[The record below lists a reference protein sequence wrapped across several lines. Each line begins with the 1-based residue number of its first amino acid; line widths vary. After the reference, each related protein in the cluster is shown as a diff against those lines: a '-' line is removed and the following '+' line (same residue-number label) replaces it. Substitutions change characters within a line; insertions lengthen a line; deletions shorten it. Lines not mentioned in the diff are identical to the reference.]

1 MTMDKDYFE
10 KFMNYMKAE
19 LIKKIE
25 DTGENLNKR
34 IDKNTTYLRAVED
47 LQSEHVTA
55 IENLTTRSEQNTDD
69 IIDMKLRLDRLD
81 KERGL
86 NEQRFA
92 SIEEV
97 MDLKKE
103 EQTPPKVKQL
113 INDVNKLKEDNLDEV
128 TSIAVIFHTNHDISK
143 LFKII
148 LLIVR

>member
-1 MTMDKDYFE
+1 MDKDYFE
-10 KFMNYMKAE
+10 KFMNNMKAE

-25 DTGENLNKR
+25 DTAENLNKK
-34 IDKNTTYLRAVED
+34 IDKNTTDLRAVED
-47 LQSEHVTA
+47 LQSEHVTT

-97 MDLKKE
+97 IDSKKE
-103 EQTPPKVKQL
+103 EKTPPKVKQL
-113 INDVNKLKEDNLDEV
+113 INDVTKLKEDKLKED
-128 TSIAVIFHTNHDISK
+128 DIREEIK
-143 LFKII
+143 DPMKIKSARVMVKTFI
-148 LLIVR
+148 GPPS